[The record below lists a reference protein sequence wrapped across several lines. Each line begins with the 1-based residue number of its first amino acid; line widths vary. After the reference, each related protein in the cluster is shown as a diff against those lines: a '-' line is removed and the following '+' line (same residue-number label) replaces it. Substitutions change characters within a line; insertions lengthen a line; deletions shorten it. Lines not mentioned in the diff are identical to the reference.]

1 MLINAV
7 MLGLGVALAR
17 ASLVAEG
24 VAGDTLVCPLSL
36 AAPTAFAY
44 YLLALPEAVDRPTI
58 ALFRSLLVAE
68 ATTAGEAIRA
78 ISLPQAGPIR
88 DNRIFAAAA

>member
-1 MLINAV
+1 MLINAA

-17 ASLVAEG
+17 ASLVAER
-24 VAGDTLVCPLSL
+24 VASGILVCPLSL
-36 AAPTAFAY
+36 AAPTGFAY

-68 ATTAGEAIRA
+68 GTREAIRA
-78 ISLPQAGPIR
+78 ISVPQAGPIR